1 MNLSERIAN
10 DMKVAMKS
18 QDKFKLSVLRM
29 LKSALQLEA
38 ISLKKELDDNEVI
51 TVIKRGVKQRNDSI
65 TEYQKYNKEEEINSL
80 KKEVEILKEYLPQ
93 ELSEDEINKKIDE
106 VFAKENPMSMKDMGK
121 IMKILTLEIGTVAD
135 MGLVSILVKERLLNK

>member
-10 DMKVAMKS
+10 DMKEAMKS

-135 MGLVSILVKERLLNK
+135 MGLVSKLVKERLLNK

>member
-10 DMKVAMKS
+10 DMKEAMKS

-135 MGLVSILVKERLLNK
+135 MGLVSNLVKERLLNK